1 MYRESGFKISFV
13 AVTEQVSF
21 MSVEDTSVPGTYKK
35 LVNTSE
41 CMFEDLL
48 ILVSS
53 GKWPRGGNAANVDLY
68 PFIYSFVLSINTV
81 AQSSS
86 FGVI

>member
-1 MYRESGFKISFV
+1 MYRESGFKVSFV
-13 AVTEQVSF
+13 AVAEQVSF
-21 MSVEDTSVPGTYKK
+21 VSVEDTPEPGTYYK

-41 CMFEDLL
+41 CMFKDSL

-53 GKWPRGGNAANVDLY
+53 GKWPSGGNAAKMDLY
-68 PFIYSFVLSINTV
+68 LFIYSFVLSINTV

-86 FGVI
+86 FSVI